1 MKIKEILNKVYKS
14 SYFPFVIY
22 TIILIVIHMF
32 ISKSGDDTYF
42 STICNDMN
50 LFDVINMR
58 YSTWSSRVIIETI
71 LIILS
76 YLPIIIW
83 KILNIGMFLLLGY
96 SISKIFIKQNKRKM
110 NYILVILLL
119 MIPLFALKCA
129 GWMATMNNYLWVV
142 SMRNVFNYTYYRYN
156 EQ

>member
-71 LIILS
+71 LIIQL
-76 YLPIIIW
+76 IRIW
-83 KILNIGMFLLLGY
+83 FMIYFF
-96 SISKIFIKQNKRKM
+96 SFIK
-110 NYILVILLL
+110 Y
-119 MIPLFALKCA
+119 LF
-129 GWMATMNNYLWVV
+129 
-142 SMRNVFNYTYYRYN
+142 YTFLN
-156 EQ
+156 